1 MGTKTL
7 WIRLDMDSRGLK
19 VGTMKAKGSEMVGR
33 KYYWKGTAA
42 DLVELIYGLKGVGVI
57 EVEGRAAEI
66 KEIAELF
73 EGLLGKELTKIYY
86 TRMMNQKR
94 KKDKTPFLN
103 RMIRAVMGGGGAAT

>member
-19 VGTMKAKGSEMVGR
+19 VGTTKGKGSEMVGR
-33 KYYWKGTAA
+33 KYYWKGTDA
-42 DLVELIYGLKGVGVI
+42 DLVELIYALKALNMIGV
-57 EVEGRAAEI
+57 EDRSAEI

-73 EGLLGKELTKIYY
+73 AGMLGKELPKIYY

-103 RMIRAVMGGGGAAT
+103 RLIRAVMGGGESAT